1 MTLFQVKGTM
11 TSEARREALNQLHN
25 MESEMKVATERL
37 KEMKEEK
44 ELERTKERTRQKI
57 VTPGS
62 VVKTPKRTQQDSDCR
77 MDFDMINMYDTHVE
91 AVK

>member
-1 MTLFQVKGTM
+1 M

-37 KEMKEEK
+37 KEMKEER
-44 ELERTKERTRQKI
+44 EKERTRERNRQTI

-62 VVKTPKRTQQDSDCR
+62 LGLGGKTPKRTPAR
-77 MDFDMINMYDTHVE
+77 FGL
-91 AVK
+91 

>member
-1 MTLFQVKGTM
+1 M

-25 MESEMKVATERL
+25 MESEMKAATERL

-44 ELERTKERTRQKI
+44 ELQRTKERNKQQI

-62 VVKTPKRTQQDSDCR
+62 VGSKTPKRTPAR
-77 MDFDMINMYDTHVE
+77 FGL
-91 AVK
+91 